1 MRCASRNRRGEEFA
15 ALQNKK
21 FAKSTLLCCDIVK
34 DFRLYFRSERSLRF
48 KSQGGQYASYCCNP
62 GDRGVQARSAWL

>member
-34 DFRLYFRSERSLRF
+34 EICLYFGRGWRCGSIKQNR
-48 KSQGGQYASYCCNP
+48 KGVNDASYC
-62 GDRGVQARSAWL
+62 

>member
-34 DFRLYFRSERSLRF
+34 DFGLYFRSERSLRLR
-48 KSQGGQYASYCCNP
+48 SQGGHDASYCCNS
-62 GDRGVQARSAWL
+62 GDCRVQAGSAWM